1 MFCRRSE
8 STDLNLVW
16 IISVYS
22 SDLSYFDDL
31 LNENKTNNNPE
42 DNPNEDNPNEDITN
56 EDITTVNP
64 ID

>member
-1 MFCRRSE
+1 MKIFII
-8 STDLNLVW
+8 LIFQIW

-42 DNPNEDNPNEDITN
+42 DNDDITTEDITN
-56 EDITTVNP
+56 LDIP
-64 ID
+64 